1 VMKKWG
7 FIGGWEGQIKVNGWR
22 NRGFL
27 KKQAGGIFGRLAMLS
42 MFCLGWGFWASASYN
57 VHKQC

>member
-1 VMKKWG
+1 MRKSDEKMG
-7 FIGGWEGQIKVNGWR
+7 IYRCNWEGQIKVNGWR

-42 MFCLGWGFWASASYN
+42 VLSRVGIWASASL
-57 VHKQC
+57 